1 MNKKTT
7 RLLVGILAI
16 SLLFS
21 CKKDN
26 SVISSSSLYT
36 TSEGKLLTASDS
48 VDGELGKANAEV
60 IYRIKGTGHG
70 ISFKCYDQSIKSS
83 DTSYAHIVV
92 YFALTRQN
100 IIAGNYIDT
109 LCPSKA
115 SYESMN
121 FGIQDSVFVKVVNIA
136 GNDPI
141 GKFSIKVIENT
152 MPIETALSLQ
162 VDAADYTTANQSTKG
177 TEFYEVWYKTSVT
190 PGNTYYLKY
199 LDNSTDSIST
209 LPNLNCDFWDKD
221 GITFHPG
228 TDISSGGIV
237 ETASNNR
244 CYVVYTIPSGQSYL
258 YIRCFNTTSGTNR
271 IKLVSTKP

>member
-1 MNKKTT
+1 MNKITT
-7 RLLVGILAI
+7 
-16 SLLFS
+16 SLLLGFLATSLLMS

-26 SVISSSSLYT
+26 STISSSSLYT

-48 VDGELGKANAEV
+48 VDGELGKVNAEV

-70 ISFKCYDQSIKSS
+70 ISFKCYDQSVKSS

-100 IIAGNYIDT
+100 IIAGNYTDT
-109 LCPSKA
+109 LYPSKM

-121 FGIQDSVFVKVVNIA
+121 FGIQDSIFVKVVNVA

-141 GKFSIKVIENT
+141 GKFSIKVIQNT

-162 VDAADYTTANQSTKG
+162 VDATDYTIASQSTKG
-177 TEFYEVWYKTSVT
+177 SEFYEVWYKATVT
-190 PGNTYYLKY
+190 PGSTYYLKY
-199 LDNSTDSIST
+199 LDFSTDASST
-209 LPNLNCDFWDKD
+209 LPNFNCDFWDKD
-221 GITFHPG
+221 GITSHPG

-237 ETASNNR
+237 ETAADYKS
-244 CYVVYTIPSGQSYL
+244 YVVYTVPSGQSYL